1 VNILF
6 TGVPGVGKTTIA
18 KEVAKILDYKSF
30 TDKDFVTK
38 KNSKIVSEYKHK
50 IKDVDLKEF
59 SKKVNTKLQTKKN
72 VVLDGILFP
81 YCLKSLKFK
90 LDYIFVLS
98 LPEKKL
104 RLRYKTRKY
113 PEAKILDNLFVQEN
127 NLIYNEIL
135 ENCPKKYTPIIVEIM
150 LSGKKDL
157 DITKISDVIYS
168 TFSYI

>member
-1 VNILF
+1 MNILF
-6 TGVPGVGKTTIA
+6 TGIPGVGKTTIA
-18 KEVAKILDYKSF
+18 KEIAKILLYKSY
-30 TDKDFVTK
+30 TDKDFITK

-50 IKDVDLKEF
+50 MKDVDLKEF
-59 SKKVNTKLQTKKN
+59 AKKVNTKIKTPKN
-72 VVLDGILFP
+72 IILDGILFP
-81 YCLKSLKFK
+81 YCLKSLKLKF
-90 LDYIFVLS
+90 DYIFVLS

-135 ENCPKKYTPIIVEIM
+135 GNLNKNLPIIVEVQ
-150 LSGKKDL
+150 LSGKKDA